1 MFLIQS
7 LSIRNLCMWIEVQ
20 RVVDLELSMPSKIEP
35 KNSIKLLTIQSTL
48 SSSSLKVQFQVEE
61 L

>member
-1 MFLIQS
+1 M
-7 LSIRNLCMWIEVQ
+7 Q
-20 RVVDLELSMPSKIEP
+20 RVVDLELSMPSKIES

-48 SSSSLKVQFQVEE
+48 SSSSLKVRFQAEE